1 MRKTLLAA
9 ALVLAL
15 CCSALAGDIHT
26 PPVAPDPPPGTSQE
40 LSVDAENNAPG
51 GLTQIALDLLTL
63 LPSLL

>member
-1 MRKTLLAA
+1 MRKTLLTA

-15 CCSALAGDIHT
+15 CYSALAGDMHT
-26 PPVAPDPPPGTSQE
+26 PPVAPDPPGPSQE
-40 LSVDAENNAPG
+40 QSVDAVNDAPG